1 MRPMRIARRRMVGR
15 AVVRTAATTAVVVGT
30 AGAVSHA
37 QQNKYANQQAAQ
49 QQQMQQQQMEQ
60 QQMAQPA
67 PVAAAPAGSDMMAQ
81 LEQLS
86 QMHNAGVLN
95 DQEFAAAKAK
105 LLAA

>member
-37 QQNKYANQQAAQ
+37 QHNKYANQQAAQ
-49 QQQMQQQQMEQ
+49 QQQQMEQ

-67 PVAAAPAGSDMMAQ
+67 PVAAAPSAGSDMMAQ
-81 LEQLS
+81 IEQLS